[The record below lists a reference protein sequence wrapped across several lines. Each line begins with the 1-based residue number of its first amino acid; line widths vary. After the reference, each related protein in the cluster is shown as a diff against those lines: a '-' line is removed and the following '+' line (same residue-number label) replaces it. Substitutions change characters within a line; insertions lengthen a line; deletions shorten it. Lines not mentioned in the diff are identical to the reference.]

1 MKLLLAGKAERDLN
15 KLDNNI
21 RRRLVKALEKL
32 TEKPENLD
40 IKKLKGMEIFRLRVG
55 DYRINF
61 EINKETK
68 TIVVLQ
74 VRHRRES
81 YR

>member
-32 TEKPENLD
+32 TEKLENLD

-61 EINKETK
+61 EINKEMK
-68 TIVVLQ
+68 IIVVLQ

>member
-61 EINKETK
+61 EINKEMK
-68 TIVVLQ
+68 IIVVLQ

>member
-15 KLDNNI
+15 KLDDNI
-21 RRRLVKALEKL
+21 RKRIVRALEKL
-32 TEKPENLD
+32 TKKPENLD
-40 IKKLKGMEIFRLRVG
+40 IKKLKGMEVFRLRVG

-61 EINKETK
+61 EINKEMK